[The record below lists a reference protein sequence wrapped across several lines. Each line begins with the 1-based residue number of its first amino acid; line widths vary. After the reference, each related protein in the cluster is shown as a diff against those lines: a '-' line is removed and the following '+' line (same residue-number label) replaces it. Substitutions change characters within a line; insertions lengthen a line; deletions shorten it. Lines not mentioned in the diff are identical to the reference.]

1 MPEAALV
8 RWKPC
13 QDQCDTCDC
22 FERPDLTDHPYPAL
36 ARLAIDQRLDE
47 EITPEEMMT
56 VLNGLRDYSKLPPS
70 RTIEQALKERH
81 DDSR

>member
-1 MPEAALV
+1 MPKAKLM

-13 QDQCDTCDC
+13 QQQCHTCDC
-22 FERPDLTDHPYPAL
+22 FEQPDLARYPYPAL
-36 ARLAIDQRLDE
+36 ARLVLEERRDD

-56 VLNGLRDYSKLPPS
+56 VLNGLRDYTPTSH

-81 DDSR
+81 DDS